1 MTTQELKNNIEKVLG
16 NSIRCLLPSYWWKKL
31 FYSVADRIDE
41 VEVDVNNTLTKSFKE
56 FEGKHPDI
64 ADRTFCIIYYGEE
77 QAKQQEKNRVLY
89 RKVYTELI
97 AKSQIQPC
105 YIAAPVIGVYDM
117 YLACVNSQILL
128 ESGSIVVPN
137 IYIMGG
143 KKWMDVVIH
152 EDGSTELRDT
162 LYGSATSITV
172 DSQLSDTSTNPVQ
185 NKVVYSEFQKKQNMI
200 SDLADIRSG
209 AALGKT
215 ALQQADI
222 ADLATKDDITN
233 LTNEIITNEKIHAAA
248 LNDLN
253 ERLNN
258 GGESSGGSGVVT
270 FYIPSGETVTDEEIA
285 KNKAAYEAYVASYT
299 NPPIVRLSYLD
310 IPMHLYA
317 AMSSY
322 DIESNKVVVGIIH
335 QADVIR
341 QTVYMIG
348 ADGSVMLQ
356 Q

>member
-31 FYSVADRIDE
+31 FHSVADRIDE
-41 VEVDVNNTLTKSFKE
+41 VEMDVNNTLTKSFKE
-56 FEGKHPDI
+56 FEGKHPDV
-64 ADRTFCIIYYGEE
+64 ADRTFYIIYYGEE

-117 YLACVNSQILL
+117 HLACVNSQILL

-152 EDGSTELRDT
+152 EDGSTEIRDT

-185 NKVVYSEFQKKQNMI
+185 NKVITKELYTKGEFIHIPRDNMDVLSDQRKEHNRQVYSKLITCYNSETSIPFPLHVAYSLGHGTLVEMRSIQSGRLDFNNNNTWLFSSAI
-200 SDLADIRSG
+200 SPIYRYSSSDPVANYRGDSSVFRLYSDGNVTIESTILIHDSEA
-209 AALGKT
+209 
-215 ALQQADI
+215 
-222 ADLATKDDITN
+222 IT
-233 LTNEIITNEKIHAAA
+233 AAA

-253 ERLNN
+253 ERLRRL
-258 GGESSGGSGVVT
+258 
-270 FYIPSGETVTDEEIA
+270 EEKI
-285 KNKAAYEAYVASYT
+285 NE
-299 NPPIVRLSYLD
+299 
-310 IPMHLYA
+310 
-317 AMSSY
+317 
-322 DIESNKVVVGIIH
+322 
-335 QADVIR
+335 
-341 QTVYMIG
+341 
-348 ADGSVMLQ
+348 
-356 Q
+356 